1 MKKVWEQEVLLLIG
15 FPALLISVN
24 EVEQMRKNGL
34 LEIIAAHRTVK
45 DLDELLKRDKLYQ
58 EALAEE
64 QSASDIMDSL
74 NLTSEQKKA
83 VDRVITAY
91 NECGAAY
98 GAVAYRFGMED
109 GIRVRMEL
117 EDHRADYDEQI
128 PGAQL

>member
-1 MKKVWEQEVLLLIG
+1 
-15 FPALLISVN
+15 
-24 EVEQMRKNGL
+24 MRKNGL

-45 DLDELLKRDKLYQ
+45 DLDELLKRDKSYQ

-74 NLTSEQKKA
+74 NLTPEQKKA

-109 GIRVRMEL
+109 GIRVRMEMEEIMRL
-117 EDHRADYDEQI
+117 PQW
-128 PGAQL
+128 